1 MALYVTML
9 TRPAFAALGKA
20 DRVRILKDVFI
31 GIGDSVPEQLQLGA
45 GESVLR
51 YSWIVWKRRS
61 SLTGTLRRL
70 EPTQFADVV
79 LCLMSCA
86 GLQVAVGDPS
96 HMVVTT
102 GLAYVTVIPVD
113 AESSPPKGHATF
125 VEVSDS
131 SPIVLSETL
140 SDVSCSCST
149 MRFVSYGGFASHA
162 SISPPHTF
170 LSTLSPPTTTPPLPL
185 SLHLS
190 RSPVAT
196 RRGAYL

>member
-20 DRVRILKDVFI
+20 DRVRILKDVFL

-51 YSWIVWKRRS
+51 YSWTVWKRKS

-86 GLQVAVGDPS
+86 GLQVVVGDPS

-102 GLAYVTVIPVD
+102 GLAYVTIIPVD

-149 MRFVSYGGFASHA
+149 MRFVSSGGFASHT
-162 SISPPHTF
+162 SVSPPHTF
-170 LSTLSPPTTTPPLPL
+170 VHLVSTYHYPPPSL